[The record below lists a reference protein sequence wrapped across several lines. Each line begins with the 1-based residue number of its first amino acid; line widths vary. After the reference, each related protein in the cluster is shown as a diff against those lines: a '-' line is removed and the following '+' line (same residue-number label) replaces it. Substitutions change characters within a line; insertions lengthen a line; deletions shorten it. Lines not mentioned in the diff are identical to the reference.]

1 MQTKM
6 KWLIAGAVLLAA
18 TTGQVHATLI
28 NGGFETGDFSGW
40 NTAGVTSIQT
50 AAFGT
55 GPTEGTYQALMT
67 NAGGSQSTASIE
79 TFLGLT
85 LGTLTSLSTGTPTEG
100 SAISQTITG
109 NAGDILSFDW
119 NFLTNE
125 GTPTSTSIN
134 DFSFWSLVNIQGGT
148 VLASTQF
155 PTFSS
160 SPSVFNEETGFNTVS
175 YELPSSGSFL
185 LGFGVMDV
193 GDTIVDSGLL
203 IDNVTITGVPEPTS
217 LALLGIGLA
226 GLGLHAPAADLIASL
241 PEAVLMKRRP
251 AGRRF
256 CGARPAST
264 VRHDQTVSR
273 VGAAHAVREGDPR
286 PPGCRPVQAKT
297 ELPSR
302 AAGDEPA
309 KLARSVRQGDF
320 PVASS

>member
-125 GTPTSTSIN
+125 GKPSGFN
-134 DFSFWSLVNIQGGT
+134 DFSFWSLVNVQGGT
-148 VLASTQF
+148 VLANTQF

-160 SPSVFNEETGFNTVS
+160 SPSVFGEETGFNTVS
-175 YELPSSGSFL
+175 YALPSSDSFL

-193 GDTIVDSGLL
+193 NDFVVNSGLL
-203 IDNVTITGVPEPTS
+203 IDNVRITGGTTPVPEPTS
-217 LALLGIGLA
+217 LALLGLGLA
-226 GLGLHAPAADLIASL
+226 GLGFL
-241 PEAVLMKRRP
+241 RR
-251 AGRRF
+251 RR
-256 CGARPAST
+256 T
-264 VRHDQTVSR
+264 
-273 VGAAHAVREGDPR
+273 
-286 PPGCRPVQAKT
+286 
-297 ELPSR
+297 
-302 AAGDEPA
+302 
-309 KLARSVRQGDF
+309 
-320 PVASS
+320 